1 MPTQTSKSRKGRS
14 NYLRCGTVKYAVN
27 NKPHRKPAAGILD
40 VQNQNS

>member
-1 MPTQTSKSRKGRS
+1 MPTQTSKSPQ
-14 NYLRCGTVKYAVN
+14 GTIELPAMWAVN